1 MENALAKAVMMKRC
15 RAYDRGEGGFTLIEL
30 MMVVAIIGILA
41 ATAIPNYRNY
51 QCKARQSEVK
61 NALGLVRVSQEAY
74 FAEFQTYAVSL
85 SDISFFSRPDAQ
97 YSYSVI
103 NASSGGYTIQAS
115 GMLNG
120 KTDIWQM
127 TESGV
132 FINTQM
138 GCAN

>member
-1 MENALAKAVMMKRC
+1 MTNAC
-15 RAYDRGEGGFTLIEL
+15 RAYDRGEGGFTLIEV

-41 ATAIPNYRNY
+41 AMAIPNYRNY
-51 QCKARQSEVK
+51 QCKARQSEVR

-85 SDISFFSRPDAQ
+85 SDISFFPGSGAR

-103 NASSGGYTIQAS
+103 SASPNGYTVQAS
-115 GMLNG
+115 GMPHR
-120 KTDIWQM
+120 KTDTWQM

-132 FINTQM
+132 VVNTQV